1 MSKPESVIIETKIMT
16 NVINESFLAG
26 VTNKMIKN
34 RSVFGSILC
43 VENGD
48 GSLSWSGAAGNLQ
61 KEDRYFI
68 ASVTKLYITTVILQL
83 RNEGKLK
90 LEDKIIQHFSEG
102 YLDGLHQMKGVDYT
116 REITITHLL
125 SNTSGIPD
133 YFSDKQGSGKKAA
146 DDLFGGKDEPWPLE
160 KTIENVKNMTPK
172 FRPGQKGKARYSDT
186 NFQLLGRIIETI
198 TGKDLAVV
206 FRERIF
212 DELKLKNTYAYRDVN
227 DDSPAKMYYK
237 SKELH
242 LPHYIASVTA
252 EGGIVSTASEVMT
265 FLKAFFNGRF
275 FPKTDL
281 DELKKW
287 NLIFFPGQ
295 FYFGIGLEKLWT
307 PRFISPFKPIRE
319 IIGCWGQSG
328 AFAFYNPES
337 DLYFTGTINQLSG
350 FGHSAAFKAIISI
363 IKSKNS
369 GKLYSQSP

>member
-1 MSKPESVIIETKIMT
+1 MTKG
-16 NVINESFLAG
+16 INESFLAG

-34 RSVFGSILC
+34 RSVYGAILC

-48 GSLSWSGAAGNLQ
+48 GSVSWSGAAGNLHI
-61 KEDRYFI
+61 ENRYFI

-83 RNEGKLK
+83 RNEGRLK
-90 LEDKIIQHFSEG
+90 LQDKITQYFPDG
-102 YLDGLHQMKGVDYT
+102 TLDGLHILKDVDYT
-116 REITITHLL
+116 GEITITQLL

-146 DDLFGGKDEPWPLE
+146 NDLFGGMDEPWPLE
-160 KTIENVKNMTPK
+160 KTLEHVKNMTPK
-172 FRPGQKGKARYSDT
+172 FRPGQKGKAQYSDT
-186 NFQLLGRIIETI
+186 NFQLLGKIIETI

-212 DELKLKNTYAYRDVN
+212 DELELKNTYAYRDVN
-227 DDSPAKMYYK
+227 DDTPVKMYYK
-237 SKELH
+237 SRQLH

-252 EGGIVSTASEVMT
+252 EGGIVSTAKEVMI

-275 FPKTDL
+275 FPKSDL

-307 PRFISPFKPIRE
+307 PRILSPFKPIGE
-319 IIGCWGQSG
+319 LIGCWGQSG
-328 AFAFYNPES
+328 AFAFHNPEK
-337 DLYFTGTINQLSG
+337 DLYFTGTVNQLSG
-350 FGHSAAFKAIISI
+350 FGHSAAFKAMLKT
-363 IKSKNS
+363 IKAC
-369 GKLYSQSP
+369 